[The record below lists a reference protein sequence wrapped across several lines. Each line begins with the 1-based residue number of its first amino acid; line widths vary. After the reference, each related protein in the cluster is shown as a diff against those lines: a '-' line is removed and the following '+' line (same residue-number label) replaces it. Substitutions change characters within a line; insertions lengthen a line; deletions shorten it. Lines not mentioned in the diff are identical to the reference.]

1 MQIVLRQKKRCP
13 ANRQG
18 GSNVGAAAGPG
29 HSGEGRAILRGAA
42 AVGAALTAS
51 RIIQVRGVII
61 VRTRSATRLY
71 IHVPFCRAKCAYC
84 AFYSEVAPPPA
95 QVSAYLEAL
104 ERELSAQS
112 VLATDLESVFVGG
125 GTPSMLG
132 PSGLARLMGAV
143 HASFRIKADAE
154 VTVEANPDRVDA
166 ALAEALAAAGVN
178 RVSLGLQSFQPEL
191 LRTLGRCVDAGAAA
205 SAASALRA
213 VGIARLSADLIFQIP
228 GQSLSAWVADLREAL
243 GLGLG
248 HLSTYAL
255 TLEEGT
261 ALSARL
267 GAAGVDDSLFEAMW
281 SAAEAEACRHG
292 LRRYE
297 ISNFAAAG
305 EECRHNLG
313 IWLGDAYLGCG
324 PAASSFDGGRR
335 WTNVADLA
343 AWMAGRAPEPDELPA
358 RSRAAELLAFGLR
371 TVDGWDLSRFRAL
384 TGFQPEDLCGEAIG
398 ELVAAGLLEVVG
410 GRLRATPAGLLVHD
424 AIAERLI
431 ILAGES

>member
-1 MQIVLRQKKRCP
+1 M
-13 ANRQG
+13 
-18 GSNVGAAAGPG
+18 
-29 HSGEGRAILRGAA
+29 
-42 AVGAALTAS
+42 
-51 RIIQVRGVII
+51 
-61 VRTRSATRLY
+61 RTRSATRLY

-84 AFYSEVAPPPA
+84 AFYSEVAPAPA
-95 QVSAYLEAL
+95 QVSGYLEAL

-112 VLATDLESVFVGG
+112 VLAADLESVFVGG

-132 PSGLARLMGAV
+132 PAGLARLMGAV
-143 HASFRIKADAE
+143 RASFRIKADAE

-205 SAASALRA
+205 SAAAALRA

-228 GQSLSAWVADLREAL
+228 GQSLSAWVPDLREAL

-343 AWMAGRAPEPDELPA
+343 AWMAGREPEPDELPA
-358 RSRAAELLAFGLR
+358 RSRAAEMLAFGLR
-371 TVDGWDLSRFRAL
+371 TVEGWDLSRFRAL
-384 TGFQPEDLCGEAIG
+384 TGLQPEDLCGEAIG

-410 GRLRATPAGLLVHD
+410 GRLRTTPAGLLVHD

-431 ILAGES
+431 ILPGES